1 VPSARTNAPCIGS
14 PHAEHGE
21 EDKLA
26 EVTEEVEVRGP
37 PLLGEVD
44 PDELEWAEASEVV
57 LLRRVLSGG

>member
-1 VPSARTNAPCIGS
+1 MQGTD
-14 PHAEHGE
+14 E